1 MLLYSFILLL
11 GTVIGSFLN
20 VLIYR
25 LPRQESII
33 TPASHCPK
41 CGEYLKVRDL
51 IPILSFLLNRGKC
64 RYCGKVI
71 NWQYPV
77 VEVLTAFLFAILYH
91 NFGLHISFII
101 YSFLSCILIV
111 CSVIDLQYKIIPNK
125 ITYPALITALISS
138 IFFNHI
144 SFMGSLTGM
153 LIPGGLFLLLALLYG
168 KGLGMGDVKL
178 VALIGAVIGWQF
190 TLIGIFLASLIASI
204 TGLILMIAG
213 IMDRK
218 TRIPFAPFIGL
229 STIISLFCGEE
240 LFSILM
246 SLY

>member
-1 MLLYSFILLL
+1 MLLYSFIFLL

-33 TPASHCPK
+33 APPSHCPE

-51 IPILSFLLNRGKC
+51 IPMLSFLLNRGKC
-64 RYCGKVI
+64 RYCAKAI
-71 NWQYPV
+71 SWQYPV
-77 VEVLTAFLFAILYH
+77 VEVLTAFLLTILYH
-91 NFGLHISFII
+91 NYGLNISFII
-101 YSFLSCILIV
+101 YSILICILIV
-111 CSVIDLQYKIIPNK
+111 CSLIDLQYKIIPNK
-125 ITYPALITALISS
+125 LTYPALITALISS
-138 IFFNHI
+138 IFLNHI
-144 SFMGSLTGM
+144 SLMGSLTGI
-153 LIPGGLFLLLALLYG
+153 LVPGGLFLLLALLYG

-178 VALIGAVIGWQF
+178 VAVIGAVIGWQF
-190 TLIGIFLASLIASI
+190 TLIGIFLASLIGSI
-204 TGLILMIAG
+204 TGLVLMIAG

-229 STIISLFCGEE
+229 GTIISLFYGEE